1 MGPIKNFKIENF
13 NLKTNNFSSNKSN
26 SNENIFRPLNRVKTK
41 TIEKSKK
48 NTRIYSIPK
57 IIIAKLF
64 KNKEG
69 SNFISKIKRKKNTR
83 IYSIPEINI
92 AKLFKNKKGSN
103 FISRAIFNPNFK
115 NFWNEIIKLRHKKK
129 SLMNKKDTYSQNDPS
144 SSHRNNNNYFQ
155 LTSSQNVPSSSHSK
169 KQNKN
174 LPFKYYNEQENCH
187 GNNNKGINNDSN
199 KRNQNE
205 ASKSNKDNNIKRKI
219 VINGREFLDR
229 LLEQQVRR
237 VAKSSMSKKEL
248 RKFIE
253 KKPLRFMATCNIE
266 VDEDSEK
273 LINTLKKK
281 VKNHTRGTPIDK
293 DIELTYRKAIEFFMN
308 KLILVDRIESD
319 CMNVRQK
326 RKALVSKIQ
335 NQIKTVEKIREKL
348 N

>member
-1 MGPIKNFKIENF
+1 
-13 NLKTNNFSSNKSN
+13 
-26 SNENIFRPLNRVKTK
+26 
-41 TIEKSKK
+41 
-48 NTRIYSIPK
+48 
-57 IIIAKLF
+57 
-64 KNKEG
+64 
-69 SNFISKIKRKKNTR
+69 
-83 IYSIPEINI
+83 
-92 AKLFKNKKGSN
+92 
-103 FISRAIFNPNFK
+103 
-115 NFWNEIIKLRHKKK
+115 
-129 SLMNKKDTYSQNDPS
+129 MNKKDTYSQNDPSSSHRNNNNYFQLTSSQNVPSSSHRNNNNYFQLNSSQNVPS